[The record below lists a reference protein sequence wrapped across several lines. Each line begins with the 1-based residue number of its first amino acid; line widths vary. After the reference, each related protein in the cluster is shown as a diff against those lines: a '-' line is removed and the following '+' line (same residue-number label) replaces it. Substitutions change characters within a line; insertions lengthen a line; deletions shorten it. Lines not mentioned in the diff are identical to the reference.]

1 VSRGRGFTAVAALVV
16 ALSLASCSGS
26 SRSADS
32 PATTAGPARRDVLVS
47 IGSNATFGDG
57 LDNPLRDAWPQR
69 LFHDAFPRSTVLVN
83 ASDRLVTVG
92 RALGQPLSI
101 ALEVHAT
108 VVAVWLGD
116 LDLATGVAAPIF
128 EADLDRLVKQLRASG
143 ARVLLGNLSLAQP
156 GAAAYDDAIAR
167 VAQARGATPV
177 DIATALSSHAG
188 IAPSTDI
195 GPDAS
200 RAVADAFAAAVTSG
214 GASR

>member
-1 VSRGRGFTAVAALVV
+1 VSRGRGLTVVAALVV
-16 ALSLASCSGS
+16 ALLLASCSGS
-26 SRSADS
+26 AGSADA
-32 PATTAGPARRDVLVS
+32 PATTAGPAQREVLVS

-69 LFHDAFPRSTVLVN
+69 LYHDAFPRSTVLVN
-83 ASDRLVTVG
+83 ASDRLVTVE
-92 RALGQPLSI
+92 RALGQPLQI

-108 VVAVWLGD
+108 VVAIWLGD
-116 LDLATGVAAPIF
+116 LDLAVGVDALTF
-128 EADLDRLVKQLRASG
+128 EADLDWLVKRLRDSG

-167 VAQARGATPV
+167 VARTRRATPV

-200 RAVADAFAAAVTSG
+200 RAVADAFAAAV
-214 GASR
+214 ARE